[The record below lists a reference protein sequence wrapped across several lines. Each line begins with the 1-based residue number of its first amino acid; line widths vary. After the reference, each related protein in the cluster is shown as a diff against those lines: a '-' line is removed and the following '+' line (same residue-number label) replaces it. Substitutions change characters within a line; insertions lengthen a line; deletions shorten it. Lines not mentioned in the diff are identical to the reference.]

1 MPETPSAADVVSL
14 DAFRSLMSEFP
25 TGVAV
30 VTSFDPDGEPRG
42 MTCSAL
48 CSVTG
53 APPTLLV
60 CLRRESPT
68 LDAVTRCGRFA
79 VNFLDA
85 EAQHVAELFGSP
97 AKTGRFDLVDWSM
110 GRCGPHIA
118 EHAHAIADCR
128 VARTGDGGSH
138 VVVFGEVS
146 DVTLHRGRDPLL
158 YGRRRYNVWPEQ
170 AARRPALCPRDAPP
184 PDQPSET

>member
-1 MPETPSAADVVSL
+1 MPETPSAAGVVPLDV
-14 DAFRSLMSEFP
+14 FRSLMSEFP

-30 VTSFDPDGEPRG
+30 VTSLDHDGEPRG

-53 APPTLLV
+53 TPPTLLV

-68 LDAVTRCGRFA
+68 LDAVIRCGRFA
-79 VNFLDA
+79 VNLLHSD
-85 EAQHVAELFGSP
+85 AQHVAELFGSP
-97 AKTGRFDLVDWSM
+97 VKTRRFDMVDWSM

-128 VARTGDGGSH
+128 VTSTGDGGSH

-146 DVTLHRGRDPLL
+146 DVTLHRGRVPLL
-158 YGRRRYNVWPEQ
+158 YGRRRYNVWFEQ
-170 AARRPALCPRDAPP
+170 AARQTALCPGDAS
-184 PDQPSET
+184 PSD